1 MPLARRTV
9 VENTEEATKKLLR
22 EDAKIIATLFFS
34 LVTSSAMA
42 PSEIKKVKKSKKSK
56 TEAAPTLSSFLL
68 AQGDSTDSA
77 LNDIF
82 ASSVRIFPSSR

>member
-1 MPLARRTV
+1 MHR
-9 VENTEEATKKLLR
+9 KC
-22 EDAKIIATLFFS
+22 KILCIFVSS
-34 LVTSSAMA
+34 LEPAPKMA

-68 AQGDSTDSA
+68 AQVDSTDSA

-82 ASSVRIFPSSR
+82 ATSVRILLLFSAV